1 MKLDSFND
9 LMESKLKDLYSAEQE
24 FAAAQPAMA
33 EAASDDELRAALE
46 GHVAVTQ
53 GQLERLGE
61 VAGLLGVSL
70 EGERCEAALGL
81 VKEGQ
86 KVLKVP
92 GDPFVKDAA
101 LLAAAQAIEHFEIAG
116 YGTASAYARR
126 LGRADVEAL
135 LEQTL
140 AEERGADLLLTE
152 VAEASVNP
160 QAAL

>member
-9 LMESKLKDLYSAEQE
+9 LMEGKLKDLYSAEQQ
-24 FAAAQPAMA
+24 FAAAQPAMV
-33 EAASDDELRAALE
+33 EVASDDELRAALE
-46 GHVAVTQ
+46 GHFAVTQ
-53 GQLERLGE
+53 RQLERLGE
-61 VAGLLGVSL
+61 IAGLLGVSL

-86 KVLKVP
+86 KILKEE

-101 LLAAAQAIEHFEIAG
+101 LLAAAQAIEHYEIAG

-126 LGRADVEAL
+126 IGRADVEAL
-135 LEQTL
+135 LQRTL
-140 AEERGADLLLTE
+140 AEERGADLLLSE
-152 VAEASVNP
+152 VAEASVNK

>member
-9 LMESKLKDLYSAEQE
+9 LIESKLRDLYSAEQQ
-24 FAAAQPAMA
+24 FAAAQPAMV

-61 VAGLLGVSL
+61 IAKLLSVSP

-86 KVLKVP
+86 KILKEE

-101 LLAAAQAIEHFEIAG
+101 LLAAAQEIEHYEIAG

-135 LEQTL
+135 LQQSL
-140 AEERGADLLLTE
+140 AEERGADLLLSE
-152 VAEASVNP
+152 VAEASVNK